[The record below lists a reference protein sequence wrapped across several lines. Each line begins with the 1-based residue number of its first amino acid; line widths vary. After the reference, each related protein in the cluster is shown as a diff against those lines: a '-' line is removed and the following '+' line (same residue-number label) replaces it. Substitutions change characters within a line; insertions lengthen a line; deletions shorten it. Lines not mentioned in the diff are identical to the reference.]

1 VASLAQYQL
10 GMPLASSIWRR
21 CLAVSLSLA
30 TLIGPGSALL
40 AAAEHPIDFAS
51 EIRPLFNKNCVMCH
65 GGVKRAGD
73 ISFIVRERA
82 LEPGKSGE
90 IPIVPGNA
98 EKSEVIYRVGTTNEE
113 DRMPPPKHGP
123 ALPKE
128 DIERLR
134 KWIKEGAPWTEHWAY
149 VPPKPQPL
157 PKVSR
162 PGWCR
167 EPLDR
172 FILARLD
179 AEKLKP
185 AKDADRLQWLRR
197 VTFDLTGLPPTLE
210 ETAAFT
216 KGWWRDSYEDVV
228 DRLLASPAFG
238 ERWAVLWM
246 DLARY
251 AETQGYEKDSGRNV
265 WPYRDWLIRACND
278 DLPYDQ
284 FALKQLA
291 GDLLPDGTIDD
302 EVATTMQRLTPTNAE
317 GGTDDEE
324 YRIAAVL
331 DRVNTL
337 WTSFQGV
344 TFRCTQCH
352 AHPYD
357 PIDHEDFYRFVSFYN
372 TSRDWDQPGDAPLL
386 SVPLNRDDNTKARS
400 LDARAAAL
408 IAEERKQ
415 VTQVETRT
423 ETDWAPLRPSAAEST
438 GQATLEIKPEGKVTE
453 LITSGTIS
461 DNTRFTVTIPL
472 PDEIRRVTALR
483 VDALP
488 KNLEAALLT
497 PETGFVLTQF
507 KAKLLPV
514 GTEIEFAHVFGDDDR
529 PFSDPEQSIDK
540 GRGGWG
546 PFPRI
551 DRPRHAVFVL
561 KHPLAI
567 PAGSS
572 LQLSLSFNA
581 ASGDQTPQVMTR
593 GRFSVTQ
600 SDEWTRLIESAPFTQ
615 RRQELAE
622 TRSLRSKIPAVAI
635 PVMSEQPANLRRE
648 TAVFVRGNWMQK
660 GDVVSPAV
668 PKIFNPLPPAD
679 VTNRLTM
686 AQWLVSK
693 DNPLTARVAVNRL
706 WEELFGTGIVE
717 TLEDFGSSGTMPSHP
732 ELLDY
737 LALRFQNDLGWS
749 RKKLLR
755 ELVLSTTY
763 RQDAAMRPELADRDP
778 RNRLLA
784 RGPRNRLSAEMV
796 RDQALAIS
804 GLLSSKMYGAPVMPL
819 QPEGIWRSVYSNAK
833 WETSAGEDR
842 HRRAVYTY
850 WKRTAAYPSFV
861 TFDAPSRDVCTARR
875 IPTSTP
881 LQALVTMND
890 PVYFEAAQAL
900 AARMAVVDSTKPADQ
915 ISAGWELATGGPAD
929 RRQIKALLGLYERS
943 LAKFQADAEKSG
955 QVAARPEFAALTVV
969 ANALLNVD
977 AVLTK

>member
-1 VASLAQYQL
+1 
-10 GMPLASSIWRR
+10 MPS
-21 CLAVSLSLA
+21 
-30 TLIGPGSALL
+30 
-40 AAAEHPIDFAS
+40 
-51 EIRPLFNKNCVMCH
+51 
-65 GGVKRAGD
+65 
-73 ISFIVRERA
+73 
-82 LEPGKSGE
+82 
-90 IPIVPGNA
+90 
-98 EKSEVIYRVGTTNEE
+98 
-113 DRMPPPKHGP
+113 
-123 ALPKE
+123 
-128 DIERLR
+128 
-134 KWIKEGAPWTEHWAY
+134 
-149 VPPKPQPL
+149 
-157 PKVSR
+157 
-162 PGWCR
+162 
-167 EPLDR
+167 
-172 FILARLD
+172 
-179 AEKLKP
+179 
-185 AKDADRLQWLRR
+185 
-197 VTFDLTGLPPTLE
+197 
-210 ETAAFT
+210 
-216 KGWWRDSYEDVV
+216 
-228 DRLLASPAFG
+228 
-238 ERWAVLWM
+238 
-246 DLARY
+246 
-251 AETQGYEKDSGRNV
+251 
-265 WPYRDWLIRACND
+265 
-278 DLPYDQ
+278 
-284 FALKQLA
+284 
-291 GDLLPDGTIDD
+291 
-302 EVATTMQRLTPTNAE
+302 
-317 GGTDDEE
+317 
-324 YRIAAVL
+324 
-331 DRVNTL
+331 
-337 WTSFQGV
+337 
-344 TFRCTQCH
+344 
-352 AHPYD
+352 
-357 PIDHEDFYRFVSFYN
+357 
-372 TSRDWDQPGDAPLL
+372 
-386 SVPLNRDDNTKARS
+386 
-400 LDARAAAL
+400 
-408 IAEERKQ
+408 
-415 VTQVETRT
+415 
-423 ETDWAPLRPSAAEST
+423 
-438 GQATLEIKPEGKVTE
+438 
-453 LITSGTIS
+453 
-461 DNTRFTVTIPL
+461 
-472 PDEIRRVTALR
+472 
-483 VDALP
+483 
-488 KNLEAALLT
+488 
-497 PETGFVLTQF
+497 
-507 KAKLLPV
+507 
-514 GTEIEFAHVFGDDDR
+514 
-529 PFSDPEQSIDK
+529 
-540 GRGGWG
+540 
-546 PFPRI
+546 
-551 DRPRHAVFVL
+551 
-561 KHPLAI
+561 
-567 PAGSS
+567 GSS

-755 ELVLSTTY
+755 ELVLSATY